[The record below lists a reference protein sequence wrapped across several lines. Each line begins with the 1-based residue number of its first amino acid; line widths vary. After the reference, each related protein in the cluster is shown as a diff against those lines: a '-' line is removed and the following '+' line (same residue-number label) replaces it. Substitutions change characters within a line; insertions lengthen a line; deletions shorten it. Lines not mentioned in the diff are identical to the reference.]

1 MAGPTINPFGPQ
13 QIHKRSTPYQVHTG
27 EYRPVGMGSTGS
39 IINIQNNYYGNAGRL
54 WDANCWA
61 NREIPSDSG
70 GSFLGNLWKG
80 AKNLPVV
87 GGIFQGV
94 EDIGKGVW
102 NGVKDIGGG
111 VVDGI
116 KNIGKGKILKGIGN
130 IAGGVWNGVKDI
142 GGGVIKGIGNA
153 VKGLFKGW

>member
-61 NREIPSDSG
+61 NREIPTDSG

-94 EDIGKGVW
+94 EDIGKG
-102 NGVKDIGGG
+102 
-111 VVDGI
+111 
-116 KNIGKGKILKGIGN
+116 KILKGIGD
-130 IAGGVWNGVKDI
+130 IAGGVFNGVKDI